1 MKELTPKSL
10 RFIPAALCLVLALLA
25 NNAKAAPSYWDING
39 TDAGAGGATPSG
51 TWESA
56 FWSTDSAGASAT
68 ANWVEGDFPEFA
80 AGTDATGSYTV
91 TANAPHTIAGMLMQ
105 TSTGTVTINGTGI
118 LSIAAGVQGF
128 SSSGTLQINSVLG
141 GTGGYEGQSGTVQLY
156 GINTFSGGSLL
167 NGNLTYFNNNS
178 SFGSGVI
185 APITTGG
192 TSGSPKYAAL
202 LSTGGFV
209 WLPITHY
216 AP

>member
-1 MKELTPKSL
+1 MKEPTSKSL

-25 NNAKAAPSYWDING
+25 NNAKAANSYWDIDGANP
-39 TDAGAGGATPSG
+39 GAGGTTPGGS
-51 TWESA
+51 WEGA
-56 FWSTDSAGASAT
+56 FWSTDSTGSSAT
-68 ANWVEGDFPEFA
+68 TTWTDGDFPIFA
-80 AGTDATGSYTV
+80 ADGATGSYTV
-91 TANAPHTIAGMLMQ
+91 TADAPHTIAGMQMQ
-105 TSTGTVTINGTGI
+105 TSAGTVTVNGNGI
-118 LSIAAGVQGF
+118 LSIAPGVQGF
-128 SSSGTLQINSVLG
+128 FSSGTLQINSVLG

-209 WLPITHY
+209 WLPINHY